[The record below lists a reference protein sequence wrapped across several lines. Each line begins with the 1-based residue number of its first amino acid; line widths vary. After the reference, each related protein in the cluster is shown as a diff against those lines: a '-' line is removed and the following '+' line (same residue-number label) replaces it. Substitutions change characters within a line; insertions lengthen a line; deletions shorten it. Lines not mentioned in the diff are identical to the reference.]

1 LSNPEILH
9 PHKWIEADAY
19 LFDID
24 GTLLNASGRAHY
36 YAFNSALREIF
47 GIDVTIDG
55 VPWHGN
61 TDTGI
66 LRAVLRR
73 EGIEGA
79 TLDRHLAAAI
89 AHMCTEVERNRAHV
103 RAKVCPSIPSLV
115 RILHSQGKLLGV
127 ASGNFC
133 KIGWVKIEAAGLREY
148 FSLGSFSDDAEH
160 RSDIFRNA
168 VGEARSRLGQSAT
181 VCVVGD
187 TPADVQAARA
197 NNIPIVA
204 VATGV
209 YSAEQLAEHK
219 PDVLLGCCDELFA
232 TASV

>member
-24 GTLLNASGRAHY
+24 GTLLNARGRAHY

-47 GIDVTIDG
+47 GVNVTIDG

-73 EGIEGA
+73 EGIDGA
-79 TLDRHLAAAI
+79 ALDRHLGAAI
-89 AHMCTEVERNRAHV
+89 AHMCAEVERNRMHV
-103 RAKVCPSIPSLV
+103 RAEVCPSIPSLV
-115 RILHSQGKLLGV
+115 RLLHTQGKLLGV
-127 ASGNFC
+127 ASGNFA
-133 KIGWVKIEAAGLREY
+133 KIGWVKIEAAGLRDY
-148 FSLGSFSDDAEH
+148 FSFGSFSDDAEQ

-168 VGEARSRLGQSAT
+168 IAEARGRRGQSAT

-209 YSAEQLAEHK
+209 YSAEQLAEHR

-232 TASV
+232 IASV